1 MSILI
6 RKCKNPLLD
15 MIKKIILKFKFL
27 FQKNKLR
34 KFLLNKTKNPINK
47 VLNLY
52 NLWNN
57 IIIFILNYKIL
68 EY

>member
-52 NLWNN
+52 NL
-57 IIIFILNYKIL
+57 
-68 EY
+68 